1 MISDIPSTGF
11 QRGQYD
17 HESPRICLLS
27 ARQVRNRVSDA
38 AIYELEDAIAS
49 FAPTDL
55 IAYTQAPDWPRR
67 VYTLA
72 SQFTRSP
79 RLARL
84 ITPKPQSAMTL
95 QQDYDLFVVI
105 FRNIFEILALDALTN
120 WRQRCRQ
127 AVCVIVES
135 WNNPQWLGQRKYLLE
150 PLKQFDQIFVGSQA
164 SLATIA
170 DVTHRPCHHLLFGV
184 NALRFCPY
192 PQLPERS
199 IDLASLGRRSEV
211 THQALLALA
220 EAGEM
225 FYYYDTA
232 SNLRTMNAREHRL
245 MYANLLKRS
254 RYFIVNYACIDEP
267 EKTKGAFEIGYRFFE
282 GAAAGTVMI
291 GCPPPTAE
299 FQTQFDWPDAVI
311 PMPFDMPQI
320 GQFLADLDQQGERL
334 ARIRIANM
342 VNALVRHDWVYRW
355 REVLTA
361 LGRVET
367 PEMRRRQAYLHSLAQ
382 EIQLTTNSAGCRVA

>member
-1 MISDIPSTGF
+1 
-11 QRGQYD
+11 
-17 HESPRICLLS
+17 
-27 ARQVRNRVSDA
+27 VRNRVSDA
-38 AIYELEDAIAS
+38 AIYEFEDLIAS

-67 VYTLA
+67 VYNLA
-72 SQFTRSP
+72 SRLTRSP

-84 ITPKPQSAMTL
+84 ITPKPQSAVTL

-105 FRNIFEILALDALTN
+105 FRNIFEILALDSLPN

-135 WNNPQWLGQRKYLLE
+135 WNNPQWLGQRQHLLA

-164 SLATIA
+164 SLATMA
-170 DVTHRPCHHLLFGV
+170 DVTQRPCHHLLFGV
-184 NALRFCPY
+184 DALRFCPY
-192 PQLPERS
+192 PRLPERS

-211 THQALLALA
+211 THQALLPLA
-220 EAGEM
+220 EAGDL

-267 EKTKGAFEIGYRFFE
+267 DKTKGSFEIGYRFFE

-291 GCPPPTAE
+291 GCPPPTTE

-311 PMPFDMPQI
+311 PMPFDMPQV

-334 ARIRIANM
+334 AHIRIANM
-342 VNALVRHDWVYRW
+342 VNALRRHDWVYRW

-367 PEMRRRQAYLHSLAQ
+367 PEMQQRQAYLYDLAQ
-382 EIQLTTNSAGCRVA
+382 EIQAATNSTDRRVA